1 VKTNFKKNPP
11 ASFTDI
17 KKLTPQDTR
26 EEAEALRDAIEYHN
40 YLYYVKN
47 QPVISDAAYDR
58 LFRRLQELED
68 AFPDLRSDTSPTQRV
83 GAPPLE
89 KLKKMRHTA
98 PMLSLHASIDE
109 REVRRFDEFIHRMID
124 TQKVT
129 YIVEPK
135 FDGLSVEIVYRN
147 GIFHY
152 GATRGDGEV
161 GEDISENLKT
171 IGAVPLRL
179 QKNSIPPFLAVH
191 GEVFMFKKGFFEINK
206 QRVERGEEPFAN
218 PRNAAAGIVR
228 LLDPKKVTGK
238 PLSVVFYEIIKIEG
252 KEFTSHWE
260 ALEQFP
266 EWGLR
271 TEPHSEKCTSFGEIK
286 KYHKKLSSMRDS
298 LEYEIDGIV
307 IKLDDYKLRAKL
319 GTRQRSPR
327 WAFAWKFPP
336 KEEITTVEDV
346 VIQVGRTGILTP
358 VALLQPVDVGGVT
371 ISRATLHNE
380 EEILKKDIR
389 IGDKVRIVRAGD
401 VIPEVLKRI
410 EEPDKKRTGKFSM
423 VKKCPTCGSEVYKE
437 GAYYFCSAGLSC
449 PGQLVGHIVH
459 YASRRAVDIDGLGEK
474 TVKQLVGKGMVHTIA
489 DLYRLSIKDFLKL
502 EGFAEKSAAKL
513 YQAIQSAKKIRLD
526 RFLYALGIRH
536 VGEHVAQILAR
547 KFRSLR
553 ALQNANH
560 EDIEK
565 IEGIGPEIA
574 RSASYFFKQKDTIR
588 VLEQLAE
595 IGVEVTDMPEY
606 KKELPLEGK
615 TFVFTGELEKYT
627 RDEAEKKVEE
637 FGDKATSSVSSKT
650 DFLIAG
656 RNPGSKFED
665 ARKYG
670 IRILNEKEFE
680 ELLKK

>member
-1 VKTNFKKNPP
+1 MKTNFKKNPP

-17 KKLTPQDTR
+17 KKLTPQEAR
-26 EEAEALRDAIEYHN
+26 EEAEALRDAIAYHN

-47 QPVISDAAYDR
+47 QPVISDVTYDR
-58 LFRRLQELED
+58 LFQRLQELED

-109 REVRRFDEFIHRMID
+109 GEVKRFDEFIHRTID
-124 TQKVT
+124 TQKVI

-135 FDGLSVEIVYRN
+135 FDGLSVEIVYKD
-147 GIFHY
+147 GVFQY

-179 QKNSIPPFLAVH
+179 QKNGIPPFLAVH
-191 GEVFMFKKGFFEINK
+191 GEIFMFKKGFFGINK
-206 QRVERGEEPFAN
+206 ERVERGEEPFAN

-228 LLDPKKVTGK
+228 LLDPKKVAGK

-260 ALEQFP
+260 ALKQFP

-271 TEPHSEKCTSFGEIK
+271 TDPHNEKCTSFDEIK
-286 KYHKKLSSMRDS
+286 KYHQKLSSMRDN

-327 WAFAWKFPP
+327 WAFAWKFLP

-380 EEILKKDIR
+380 EEVLKKDIR
-389 IGDKVRIVRAGD
+389 TGDKVRVVRAGD

-410 EEPDKKRTGKFSM
+410 EEPDKKRTEKFSM

-474 TVKQLVGKGMVHTIA
+474 TVKQLVKKEMVHTIA
-489 DLYRLSIKDFLKL
+489 DLYRLSTKDFLKL
-502 EGFAEKSAAKL
+502 EGFAEKSATKL
-513 YQAIQSAKKIRLD
+513 YQAIQSTKRIRLD

-536 VGEHVAQILAR
+536 IGEHVAQILAR
-547 KFRSLR
+547 KYRNLH
-553 ALQNANH
+553 ALQNASH
-560 EDIEK
+560 EDIDK

-595 IGVEVTDMPEY
+595 MGVKVTDMPEY

-637 FGDKATSSVSSKT
+637 FGGKATSSVSSKT
-650 DFLIAG
+650 DFLVAG

-665 ARKYG
+665 ARSYG
-670 IRILNEKEFE
+670 IKILNEKEFE